1 MAHGLLRSEYDEPLA
16 ILRPSRL
23 VDRGRNL
30 PSRSEDSFRAGRVT
44 SMSRRLVGERRSDA
58 GYVLAL
64 FGAVGLVL
72 FGCARPPAPEP
83 KTPSP
88 HNERLSE
95 ERKRPKDAPA
105 PEERTAP
112 SIVAPPPGYGNTI
125 VHRREKAPD
134 ESRSKDR

>member
-1 MAHGLLRSEYDEPLA
+1 MAHGLLRSEYDGPLA
-16 ILRPSRL
+16 ILRPSRF

-30 PSRSEDSFRAGRVT
+30 PSRSEASFRAGQVT
-44 SMSRRLVGERRSDA
+44 SMSCWLAGQRRGDGVH
-58 GYVLAL
+58 VLAL
-64 FGAVGLVL
+64 FGAIGLVS
-72 FGCARPPAPEP
+72 FGCARAAPPGP
-83 KTPSP
+83 KAPSP
-88 HNERLSE
+88 HDERLSE

-112 SIVAPPPGYGNTI
+112 SIVAPPPGYGNTV